1 MDKPVPVPLVM
12 PALFETIEIEQKD
25 KKWL

>member
-1 MDKPVPVPLVM
+1 MGKPRPLPLIM

>member
-1 MDKPVPVPLVM
+1 MDKPVPVPLIM